1 MGAEAMS
8 DTSEGNSAGIAASG
22 VPIAPPAITMGAAYA
37 LADITDPN
45 QIRFVEM
52 NDVATEGAVRMGFR
66 LGEALN
72 ASEANRATN
81 VDGRSKFERLH
92 AGEISNYTTEV
103 VFSDEFDKPF
113 FFSVEATET
122 VGPEVDRRYISVT
135 WRESALA
142 PVAEAAFSGVV
153 MELAH
158 ALTTGALSESSVG
171 AALIDVKQRKYAALN
186 HAFAAV
192 VGAPR
197 RNLIG
202 AAVIDLL
209 PGADSVTGRSSRAA
223 EIVSG
228 EIDSFTTTVN
238 VPNDPLIQRTV
249 TISAA
254 GPRFPRADY
263 LVVYVNDSPAP
274 DPLSWSDPSDSMR
287 SIMRAGIPT
296 GVYSYALIDHD
307 WRLQFLAPAPEGFG
321 EDSDSIIGLS
331 VLPNIHSTD
340 VAAFVEAGERVR
352 TGETSEVTVRVNFRS
367 AFHPLGH
374 FPVVSTFARP
384 PGMPSGWLTITSRLD
399 ESLRDNEDIS
409 ARIAAITEV
418 VRTEEPG
425 ESFDEAF
432 AKTPGIAELVQRFD
446 LTERERQI
454 ITLLA
459 GGYRVRTMSRT
470 LHLSNGTIRNYL
482 SAIFHKVGVR
492 NQAELVEL
500 LIEK

>member
-1 MGAEAMS
+1 MVS
-8 DTSEGNSAGIAASG
+8 DTSGIHSAGAAASG
-22 VPIAPPAITMGAAYA
+22 LPIAPPAITMGAAYA

-45 QIRFVEM
+45 EIRFVEM
-52 NDVATEGAVRMGFR
+52 NDVATESAARMGFR
-66 LGEALN
+66 LGEAMKATQEGDPTN
-72 ASEANRATN
+72 A
-81 VDGRSKFERLH
+81 DGRSKFERLH
-92 AGEISNYTTEV
+92 AREIASYVTEV
-103 VFSDEFDKPF
+103 VFSDKSDKPILF
-113 FFSVEATET
+113 RVKATET
-122 VGPEVDRRYISVT
+122 DGPDSRRRYISVT
-135 WRESALA
+135 WSETALD
-142 PVAEAAFSGVV
+142 PVAEYAFSGEVL
-153 MELAH
+153 ELAH

-171 AALIDVKQRKYAALN
+171 AALIDVKNGKYAALN
-186 HAFAAV
+186 HAYAAII
-192 VGAPR
+192 GAPR
-197 RNLIG
+197 RELIG
-202 AAVIDLL
+202 RETADRM
-209 PGADSVTGRSSRAA
+209 PSTDSVTANSSRAI
-223 EIVSG
+223 EIISG
-228 EIDSFTTTVN
+228 QIDSFTTTID

-254 GPRFPRADY
+254 GSRFPRANY

-321 EDSDSIIGLS
+321 EESDSLIGLS

-340 VAAFVEAGERVR
+340 LAAFVEAGERVR

-367 AFHPLGH
+367 ALHPLGH

-384 PGMPSGWLTITSRLD
+384 LGMPSGWLTITSRLD
-399 ESLRDNEDIS
+399 ESLRNNEDIS

-432 AKTPGIAELVQRFD
+432 ANAPGISALVEKFD

-454 ITLLA
+454 LVLLA
-459 GGYRVRTMSRT
+459 SGYRVRTMSRT

-500 LIEK
+500 LLGK

>member
-1 MGAEAMS
+1 MSDPAGSGSQAEASLGMAKAS
-8 DTSEGNSAGIAASG
+8 TEMAAGI
-22 VPIAPPAITMGAAYA
+22 PYA

-45 QIRFVEM
+45 EIRFVEM
-52 NDVATEGAVRMGFR
+52 NDVAAEAAARIGVQ
-66 LGEALN
+66 LGEAIK
-72 ASEANRATN
+72 ASQANDAKN
-81 VDGRSKFERLH
+81 IDGRSKFERLH
-92 AGEISNYTTEV
+92 ARQIAAYATDV
-103 VFSDEFDKPF
+103 VFSDKSDKPILF
-113 FFSVEATET
+113 RVEATET
-122 VGPEVDRRYISVT
+122 AGPDDRRRYIRVT
-135 WRESALA
+135 WSETAMN
-142 PVAEAAFSGVV
+142 PVAEAAFSGEVL
-153 MELAH
+153 ELAH

-171 AALIDVKQRKYAALN
+171 AALIDVKHRKYAALN
-186 HAFAAV
+186 HAYAAIL
-192 VGAPR
+192 GAPR
-197 RNLIG
+197 RELIG
-202 AAVIDLL
+202 RETADRI
-209 PGADSVTGRSSRAA
+209 PSTDSVTANSGRAF
-223 EIVSG
+223 EIISG
-228 EIDSFTTTVN
+228 QIDSFTTTVN
-238 VPNDPLIQRTV
+238 VPNDPIIQRTV

-254 GPRFPRADY
+254 GSRFPRADY

-321 EDSDSIIGLS
+321 EESDSLIGLS

-340 VAAFVEAGERVR
+340 LAAFVEAGERVR

-367 AFHPLGH
+367 ALHPLGH

-384 PGMPSGWLTITSRLD
+384 LGMPSGWLTITSRLD
-399 ESLRDNEDIS
+399 ESLRNNEDIS

-425 ESFDEAF
+425 ESFEGAF
-432 AKTPGIAELVQRFD
+432 ANTPGIAELVQRFD

-454 ITLLA
+454 VMLLA

-500 LIEK
+500 LLGE

>member
-1 MGAEAMS
+1 MLTS
-8 DTSEGNSAGIAASG
+8 DPAGRGGQADASLGIVKASADIEDGI
-22 VPIAPPAITMGAAYA
+22 PYA

-45 QIRFVEM
+45 EIRFIEM
-52 NDVATEGAVRMGFR
+52 NDAAAQGAARIGVR
-66 LGEALN
+66 LGEAIKS
-72 ASEANRATN
+72 SEENDATN
-81 VDGRSKFERLH
+81 IDGRSKFERLH
-92 AGEISNYTTEV
+92 ARQIASYMTDV
-103 VFSDEFDKPF
+103 VFSDKFNKPILF
-113 FFSVEATET
+113 RVKATET
-122 VGPEVDRRYISVT
+122 DGPDSRRRYISVT
-135 WRESALA
+135 WSETALD
-142 PVAEAAFSGVV
+142 PVAEYAFSGEVL
-153 MELAH
+153 ELAH

-171 AALIDVKQRKYAALN
+171 AALIDVKHRKYAALN
-186 HAFAAV
+186 HAYAAII
-192 VGAPR
+192 GAPR
-197 RNLIG
+197 RELIG
-202 AAVIDLL
+202 RETADRI
-209 PGADSVTGRSSRAA
+209 PSTDSVTANSSRAF

-228 EIDSFTTTVN
+228 QIDSFTTTIN

-425 ESFDEAF
+425 ESFDGAF
-432 AKTPGIAELVQRFD
+432 ANTPGIAELAQRFD

-454 ITLLA
+454 VMLLA

-500 LIEK
+500 LLGK